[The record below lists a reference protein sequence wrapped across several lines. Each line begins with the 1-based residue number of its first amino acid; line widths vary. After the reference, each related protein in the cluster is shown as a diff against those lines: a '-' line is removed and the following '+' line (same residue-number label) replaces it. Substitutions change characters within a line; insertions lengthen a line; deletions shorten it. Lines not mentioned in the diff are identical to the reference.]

1 MIITSKIITNLEIN
15 SLKDLKKIK
24 PLAESSNL
32 KINYTALSKELNVDR
47 RTVKKYVDGY
57 ERKTTR
63 TRSSSVDVWH
73 NTIKELLDDRYKVFS
88 FRMVLYR
95 YLKDNY
101 DFNIP
106 LSTFTK
112 YLRDHKEFD
121 DYFTGRSG
129 STVKAPSPLRFET
142 DPAQQAQLEWKESM
156 TITLNSGEEVEI
168 NIFVLLLSY
177 SRYRIYR
184 LSLTKTQDVLFHFLN
199 DAFETLGGVPKELL
213 TDNMKTVMDESRTPY
228 SKGKVNNKFA
238 QFASD
243 YGFTV
248 KPCIAARPQ
257 TKAKVESPMRIL
269 EELKAYG
276 GQLDMKGL
284 NDLLV
289 KINNRENSRTHEGY
303 SGIPLL
309 MYEKEKDLLNPLPSK
324 VLRSQYSITTTPI
337 KVNQSS
343 MIVYKNNQYSV
354 PAEYI
359 GKRLTLQVYD
369 NQLHLYYNT
378 KLVTIHSV
386 SQHKLNYVKEH
397 YIELLKKTLPFD
409 DGKIEEIAKDNLN
422 KIGER
427 YR

>member
-1 MIITSKIITNLEIN
+1 MIITSEIITNLEIN
-15 SLKDLKKIK
+15 DLEDLKKLK

-32 KINYTALSKELNVDR
+32 KINYSAISKQMNVDR

-63 TRSSSVDVWH
+63 ERKSSVDEWH
-73 NTIKELLDDRYKVFS
+73 DIIKELLDDKHKVFTFKS
-88 FRMVLYR
+88 VLYR

-101 DFNIP
+101 PFNVP

-112 YLRDHKEFD
+112 YIRDNNEFRN
-121 DYFTGRSG
+121 YFISK
-129 STVKAPSPLRFET
+129 SAASVKTPSIIRFET
-142 DPAQQAQLEWKESM
+142 DPGQQAQLDWKESI
-156 TITLNSGEEVEI
+156 TIRLNNGEIVEI
-168 NIFVLLLSY
+168 NIFVLLMSY
-177 SRYRIYR
+177 SRYRVYR

-199 DAFETLGGVPKELL
+199 DAFETIGGVPKEML

-228 SKGKVNNKFA
+228 SKGKMNNRFS

-243 YGFTV
+243 YGIEV

-269 EELKAYG
+269 EEIKAYG

-284 NDLLV
+284 NDLIV
-289 KINNRENSRTHEGY
+289 RINNRENSRMHEGFN
-303 SGIPLL
+303 GIPLL
-309 MYEKEKDLLNPLPSK
+309 LLEKEKDFLKPLPSK
-324 VLRSQYSITTTPI
+324 IIRSQYSITTTQI

-378 KLVTIHSV
+378 KLVTVHSI
-386 SQHKLNYVKEH
+386 SKYKLNYAEEH
-397 YIELLKKTLPFD
+397 YIELLKITLPFD
-409 DGKIEEIAKDNLN
+409 DKKIEKIAKENLN

-427 YR
+427 YK